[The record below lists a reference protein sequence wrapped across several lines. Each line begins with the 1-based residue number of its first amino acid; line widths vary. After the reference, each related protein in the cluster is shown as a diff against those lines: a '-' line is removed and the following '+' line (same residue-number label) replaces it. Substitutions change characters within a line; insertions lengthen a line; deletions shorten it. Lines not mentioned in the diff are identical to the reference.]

1 MITGSVASVRGSGGA
16 NGGCFEVFGGEGVES
31 CSAVGGD
38 GVVVDHGCHS
48 RGAESWRERRG
59 NSVSRM
65 AKLKKFNKL
74 ALVSRQ
80 TVRYLDD
87 KIDSAIATATAATT
101 TMLYSD
107 SEDHPA
113 F

>member
-1 MITGSVASVRGSGGA
+1 
-16 NGGCFEVFGGEGVES
+16 
-31 CSAVGGD
+31 
-38 GVVVDHGCHS
+38 
-48 RGAESWRERRG
+48 
-59 NSVSRM
+59 M

-107 SEDHPA
+107 SGDGPA